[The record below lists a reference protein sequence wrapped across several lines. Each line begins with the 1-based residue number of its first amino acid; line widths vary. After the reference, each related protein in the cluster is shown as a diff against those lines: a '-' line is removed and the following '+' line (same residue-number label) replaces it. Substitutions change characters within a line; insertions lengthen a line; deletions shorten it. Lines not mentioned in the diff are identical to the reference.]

1 MKKRLTAL
9 IIIMTLFFGI
19 STLQTG
25 YGASVSGSISSS
37 SCVVNKETTVTLT
50 YSGKSVFAATAVLKY
65 DSSKLTITGV
75 EGVSQRNGNTLL
87 LESSSPSGS
96 SSISARITFRA
107 NEVGSFTVSASTQEC
122 VAGGESVKCTVSPGK
137 ITVKEKTMVGCVKS
151 GKKYSYFDQTGLVVN
166 ETEVKDSKIPVVSG
180 LKIKKNKLYSQIKT
194 TNQTKFSEIVEA
206 CGESQR
212 YGIYP
217 EKIYVKDQQIY
228 MDFGNIRACLGN
240 QVSAEQIAQIRPILK
255 KLGDKTGILHLESYS
270 ENNTTITFEM
280 EDISQEN

>member
-1 MKKRLTAL
+1 MGNQNQKREGTKKKRKDKKKKHHAYAL
-9 IIIMTLFFGI
+9 IVLILAAAIIILGTVLLFYI
-19 STLQTG
+19 QEIE
-25 YGASVSGSISSS
+25 VSGNEY
-37 SCVVNKETTVTLT
+37 C
-50 YSGKSVFAATAVLKY
+50 
-65 DSSKLTITGV
+65 DSQEIV
-75 EGVSQRNGNTLL
+75 
-87 LESSSPSGS
+87 
-96 SSISARITFRA
+96 
-107 NEVGSFTVSASTQEC
+107 EC
-122 VAGGESVKCTVSPGK
+122 VQNDKLSKNSLYVLAKYSLGQGKKPECLDTLKVSMKNPWTLK

-217 EKIYVKDQQIY
+217 AKIYVKDQQSY
-228 MDFGNIRACLGN
+228 MDFGNVRACLGN

>member
-1 MKKRLTAL
+1 M
-9 IIIMTLFFGI
+9 
-19 STLQTG
+19 
-25 YGASVSGSISSS
+25 
-37 SCVVNKETTVTLT
+37 
-50 YSGKSVFAATAVLKY
+50 
-65 DSSKLTITGV
+65 
-75 EGVSQRNGNTLL
+75 
-87 LESSSPSGS
+87 
-96 SSISARITFRA
+96 
-107 NEVGSFTVSASTQEC
+107 
-122 VAGGESVKCTVSPGK
+122 
-137 ITVKEKTMVGCVKS
+137 
-151 GKKYSYFDQTGLVVN
+151 
-166 ETEVKDSKIPVVSG
+166 KDSKIPVVSG

-228 MDFGNIRACLGN
+228 MDFGNVRACLGN
-240 QVSAEQIAQIRPILK
+240 QVSILK

>member
-1 MKKRLTAL
+1 MGNQNQKREGTKKKRKDKKKKHHAYAL
-9 IIIMTLFFGI
+9 IVLILAAAIIILGTVLLFYI
-19 STLQTG
+19 QEVE
-25 YGASVSGSISSS
+25 VSGNEY
-37 SCVVNKETTVTLT
+37 C
-50 YSGKSVFAATAVLKY
+50 
-65 DSSKLTITGV
+65 DSQEIV
-75 EGVSQRNGNTLL
+75 
-87 LESSSPSGS
+87 
-96 SSISARITFRA
+96 
-107 NEVGSFTVSASTQEC
+107 EC
-122 VAGGESVKCTVSPGK
+122 VQNDKLSKNSLYVLAKYSLGQEKKPECLDTLKVSMKNPWTLK

-240 QVSAEQIAQIRPILK
+240 QVSAEQIAQIRPI
-255 KLGDKTGILHLESYS
+255 
-270 ENNTTITFEM
+270 
-280 EDISQEN
+280 

>member
-1 MKKRLTAL
+1 MGNQNQKREGTKKKRKDKKKKHHAYAL
-9 IIIMTLFFGI
+9 IVLILAAAIIILGTVLLFYI
-19 STLQTG
+19 QEVE
-25 YGASVSGSISSS
+25 VSGNEY
-37 SCVVNKETTVTLT
+37 C
-50 YSGKSVFAATAVLKY
+50 
-65 DSSKLTITGV
+65 DSQEIV
-75 EGVSQRNGNTLL
+75 
-87 LESSSPSGS
+87 
-96 SSISARITFRA
+96 
-107 NEVGSFTVSASTQEC
+107 EC
-122 VAGGESVKCTVSPGK
+122 VQNDKLSKNSLYVLAKYSLGQGK
-137 ITVKEKTMVGCVKS
+137 KPECLDTLKEKTRVGCVKS
-151 GKKYSYFDQTGLVVN
+151 GKKYSYFDQTKLVVN

-228 MDFGNIRACLGN
+228 MDFGNVRACLGN

>member
-1 MKKRLTAL
+1 MGNQNQKREGTKKKRKDKKKKHHAYAL
-9 IIIMTLFFGI
+9 IVLILAAAIIILGTVLLFYI
-19 STLQTG
+19 QEVE
-25 YGASVSGSISSS
+25 VSGNEY
-37 SCVVNKETTVTLT
+37 C
-50 YSGKSVFAATAVLKY
+50 
-65 DSSKLTITGV
+65 DSQEIV
-75 EGVSQRNGNTLL
+75 
-87 LESSSPSGS
+87 
-96 SSISARITFRA
+96 
-107 NEVGSFTVSASTQEC
+107 EC
-122 VAGGESVKCTVSPGK
+122 VQNDKLSKNSMYVLAKYSLGKVKIKNPWTLK

>member
-1 MKKRLTAL
+1 MKIKVSNYKHDEYCAKKEKRGVSMNNTNSEMKLDETKSNVAQSENIIELKNITKQYDDLLVLDNLNLDIKKNEFLTL
-9 IIIMTLFFGI
+9 LGPSGCGKTTTLKIIAGFEHADE
-19 STLQTG
+19 
-25 YGASVSGSISSS
+25 GAVM
-37 SCVVNKETTVTLT
+37 
-50 YSGKSVFAATAVLKY
+50 F
-65 DSSKLTITGV
+65 
-75 EGVSQRNGNTLL
+75 EGVNVNDTPPYERQVNTV
-87 LESSSPSGS
+87 
-96 SSISARITFRA
+96 F
-107 NEVGSFTVSASTQEC
+107 Q
-122 VAGGESVKCTVSPGK
+122 
-137 ITVKEKTMVGCVKS
+137 
-151 GKKYSYFDQTGLVVN
+151 KYALFPHMNVYEN
-166 ETEVKDSKIPVVSG
+166 IACG

-228 MDFGNIRACLGN
+228 MDFGNVRACLGN